1 MFDGM
6 VQQPIFLINLA
17 VTLYVAEGESA
28 QKAMGRLL
36 REYADALD
44 RVQYG
49 TSGTFETSSG
59 RISSR
64 ALGEAEVGMV
74 DRTHISAG
82 GWG

>member
-1 MFDGM
+1 MLDKM
-6 VQQPIFLINLA
+6 ARQIPTVSIFLINLT

-49 TSGTFETSSG
+49 TSGTFETSNG

-64 ALGEAEVGMV
+64 A
-74 DRTHISAG
+74 
-82 GWG
+82 